1 MTLRFANIDMKH
13 GDLCSCSTCGAP
25 GKLDTSSSREFSFE
39 DSIWFVADETTECYD
54 CHLK

>member
-1 MTLRFANIDMKH
+1 MKH

-39 DSIWFVADETTECYD
+39 DSIWFVTDETTECYD